1 MDSSS
6 TKKYMEKMTDKEVD
20 ELLIEGTST
29 GKIST
34 VRKDGRP
41 HVAPILFVWENKKIY
56 FLTMNTSIKAK
67 NIANNPKVSFCTD
80 DQSPPF
86 SFVIIEGEAKII
98 QNTFDLLGW
107 AGKIGGRYMVKDA
120 SEEMSKRNSEGMIL
134 VEITPAKIIGTKN
147 IVH

>member
-1 MDSSS
+1 
-6 TKKYMEKMTDKEVD
+6 MEKMTDKEVD

-41 HVAPILFVWENKKIY
+41 HVAPILFVWEHKKIY

-67 NIANNPKVSFCTD
+67 NIANNSKVSFCTD

-86 SFVIIEGEAKII
+86 SFVIIEGDAKII
-98 QNTFDLLGW
+98 QNTSDLLGW
-107 AGKIGGRYMVKDA
+107 AGKIGGRYLVKEA
-120 SEEMSKRNSEGMIL
+120 SEEIIKQNNQGMIL

-147 IVH
+147 IVN

>member
-1 MDSSS
+1 MASPS
-6 TKKYMEKMTDKEVD
+6 TKNYMEKMTDKEVD
-20 ELLIEGTST
+20 ELLVEGTST

-41 HVAPILFVWENKKIY
+41 HVVPILFAWENKKIY

-86 SFVIIEGEAKII
+86 SFVIIEGDAKII
-98 QNTFDLLGW
+98 HNANDLL
-107 AGKIGGRYMVKDA
+107 GRYMVKEA
-120 SEEMSKRNSEGMIL
+120 SEEIIKRNNQGMIL

-147 IVH
+147 IVQ

>member
-1 MDSSS
+1 
-6 TKKYMEKMTDKEVD
+6 MEKMTDKEVD
-20 ELLIEGTST
+20 ELLVEGTST

-41 HVAPILFVWENKKIY
+41 HVVPILFAWENKKIY

-86 SFVIIEGEAKII
+86 SFVIIEGDAKII
-98 QNTFDLLGW
+98 HNANDLLDW
-107 AGKIGGRYMVKDA
+107 AGKIGGRYMVKEA
-120 SEEMSKRNSEGMIL
+120 SEEIIKRNNQGMIL

-147 IVH
+147 IVQ

>member
-1 MDSSS
+1 MASPS
-6 TKKYMEKMTDKEVD
+6 TKNYMEKMTDKEVD

-86 SFVIIEGEAKII
+86 SFVIIEGDAKII
-98 QNTFDLLGW
+98 QNTSDLLGW
-107 AGKIGGRYMVKDA
+107 AGKIGGRYLVKEA
-120 SEEMSKRNSEGMIL
+120 SEEIIKQNNQGMIL

>member
-41 HVAPILFVWENKKIY
+41 HVAPILFVW
-56 FLTMNTSIKAK
+56 
-67 NIANNPKVSFCTD
+67 
-80 DQSPPF
+80 
-86 SFVIIEGEAKII
+86 
-98 QNTFDLLGW
+98 
-107 AGKIGGRYMVKDA
+107 
-120 SEEMSKRNSEGMIL
+120 
-134 VEITPAKIIGTKN
+134 
-147 IVH
+147 

>member
-1 MDSSS
+1 MASPS
-6 TKKYMEKMTDKEVD
+6 TKNYMEKMTDKEVD

-41 HVAPILFVWENKKIY
+41 HVAPILFVWEHKKIY

-86 SFVIIEGEAKII
+86 SFVIIEGDAKII
-98 QNTFDLLGW
+98 HNANDLLGW
-107 AGKIGGRYMVKDA
+107 AGKIGGRYMVKEA
-120 SEEMSKRNSEGMIL
+120 SEEIIKQNQGMIL
-134 VEITPAKIIGTKN
+134 IEITPSKIIGTKN
-147 IVH
+147 IVQ

>member
-1 MDSSS
+1 
-6 TKKYMEKMTDKEVD
+6 MEKMTDKEVD

-34 VRKDGRP
+34 VRTDGRP

-67 NIANNPKVSFCTD
+67 NIVNNSKVSFCTD

-107 AGKIGGRYMVKDA
+107 AGKIGGRYMVKEA
-120 SEEMSKRNSEGMIL
+120 SEEMAKRNSEGMIL